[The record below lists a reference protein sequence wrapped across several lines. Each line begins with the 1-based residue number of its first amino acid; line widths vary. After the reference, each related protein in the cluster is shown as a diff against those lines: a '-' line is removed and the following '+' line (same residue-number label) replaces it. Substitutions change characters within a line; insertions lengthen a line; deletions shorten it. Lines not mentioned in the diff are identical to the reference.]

1 MKRFAGLVALLLC
14 TPAVGQTVI
23 SADELRQAIAG
34 RSVTYS
40 NSNGVDGVARF
51 GVDGRFDYRSQ
62 RNEVFRGFYS
72 IHDGRICI
80 TLVDRSS
87 HCDAFYRDGDRLMMR
102 SGTGR
107 TFTATVQ

>member
-1 MKRFAGLVALLLC
+1 MKRFVGLVALLLGG
-14 TPAVGQTVI
+14 PAFGQSAL
-23 SADELRQAIAG
+23 SADELRTTIAG

-40 NSNGVDGVARF
+40 SSDGVDGVARF

-62 RNEVFRGFYS
+62 RNDVYRGFYS
-72 IHDGRICI
+72 ILGGRVCI

-87 HCDAFYRDGDRLMMR
+87 HCDSFYRDGDRLMMR